1 MILKGRPERLMRV
14 LVVEDE
20 KKMASFIAR
29 GLKEE
34 GYAVD
39 CAHDGEV
46 GLQYALETDYDVIVL
61 DWMLPKLNGVELCD
75 KLRQASVLTPVLMLT
90 VRDAIEDKVRALD
103 QGADDYLTKPFAFD
117 ELLARLRAL
126 LRRPVGL
133 QEDRRL
139 RAGDLTM
146 DIVTHTAYLASQ
158 ELALSQKEFS
168 LLEFL
173 MRRKGEVVTRSQIAE
188 HVWDLHFDPMSNTID
203 VYINF
208 LRKKIDGKRKVSRI
222 ETLRGLGYRLMAT

>member
-1 MILKGRPERLMRV
+1 MRV
-14 LVVEDE
+14 LIVEDE
-20 KKMASFIAR
+20 KRMASFIQR

-39 CAHDGEV
+39 IAEDGEK
-46 GLQYALETDYDVIVL
+46 GWEYASVNEYDVIIL
-61 DWMLPKLNGVELCD
+61 DWMLPKMDGLALCA
-75 KLRQASVLTPVLMLT
+75 KIRESGSRVPVLMLT
-90 VRDAIEDKVRALD
+90 VRDTVEDKIKGLD

-126 LRRPVGL
+126 SRRPRDL
-133 QEDRRL
+133 QTETVL
-139 RAGDLTM
+139 IEGNMTLDLVSHRVS
-146 DIVTHTAYLASQ
+146 IGQ
-158 ELALSQKEFS
+158 EQVLLSQKEYA

-173 MRRKGEVVTRSQIAE
+173 MRRKGQVVTRSQIAE

-208 LRKKIDGKRKVSRI
+208 LRKKIDGSRKKSRI
-222 ETLRGLGYRLMAT
+222 ETLRGAGYRLSET

>member
-1 MILKGRPERLMRV
+1 MRV
-14 LVVEDE
+14 LLVEDE
-20 KKMASFIAR
+20 KKMASFIER

-39 CAHDGEV
+39 ICNDGEK
-46 GLQYALETDYDVIVL
+46 GWEYASTNEYDVMIL
-61 DWMLPKLNGVELCD
+61 DLMLPKVNGLELCG
-75 KLRQASVLTPVLMLT
+75 KIRQGGNRTPVLMLT
-90 VRDAIEDKVRALD
+90 ARDSVGDKIKGLD

-126 LRRPVGL
+126 LRRPREL
-133 QEDRRL
+133 QEKSQLKSGQISMDLLTRRVHV
-139 RAGDLTM
+139 GKEE
-146 DIVTHTAYLASQ
+146 IP
-158 ELALSQKEFS
+158 LSQKEFS

-173 MRRKGEVVTRSQIAE
+173 MRHKGEVVSRTQIAE

-208 LRKKIDGKRKVSRI
+208 LRKKINTDMAHSRI
-222 ETLRGLGYRLMAT
+222 ETVRGAGYRLIDE